1 MRRSWLFGVAGI
13 FSTLWLLVACGVP
26 DQTSNQAD
34 QTTPPSAQTSPLTII
49 ITTTTNLQAASLTN
63 PLVLTQTEPLV
74 WLALA
79 KKDPA
84 MRALIPAEV
93 GVEDGIYPAPL
104 ISINGLGQQT
114 TITTETYGLI
124 DREQGLPLPIYVPNP
139 LPDQPFAARV
149 FTDHAEI
156 SWQISDVQFS
166 PKLDYAAIR
175 SLKVGESSLSD
186 TIKLRLTNLQTG
198 VTSYIG
204 EAVTD
209 LRQSRRLIGW
219 SEGGIYDI
227 AWMYGSQ
234 PYAKITRYDPN
245 KANATIQEWYVGGE
259 GGFDDYFIDIQHG
272 LLAFAENDSEPKAG
286 VKHLQTNTDLIV
298 EAGDPTI
305 SIDNLS
311 ISPDG
316 RYLAYLYHPTLTE
329 YAKPTPANIRVYSI
343 EQQHALG
350 ELAMGV
356 NPDTSRKYYATN
368 SLPFDP
374 TMLLWS
380 ADSHYLLALTCD
392 QHIPWRRTYGL
403 ETIVPT
409 CDDTSPV
416 EQQRHGLVF
425 RIADQRQVADIVLPA
440 HTSSIKLIRPNL
452 LAMIAYVKGEALLIF
467 CNIETG
473 QQTIPLALSKVVPLI
488 VYPR

>member
-1 MRRSWLFGVAGI
+1 MRRLWLFGVAGI
-13 FSTLWLLVACGVP
+13 FGALWLMVACSIP
-26 DQTSNQAD
+26 TLNNNHAD
-34 QTTPPSAQTSPLTII
+34 QTTSPLAQPDPLTIT
-49 ITTTTNLQAASLTN
+49 ITTDLQAAALTN

-79 KKDPA
+79 EKDHESPN
-84 MRALIPAEV
+84 LSQAEI
-93 GVEDGIYPAPL
+93 GIESRIYPAPL
-104 ISINGLGQQT
+104 ISVNGLGQQT
-114 TITTETYGLI
+114 TITTATYGLI
-124 DREQGLPLPIYVPNP
+124 YREQGLPLPIFYVPNP
-139 LPDQPFAARV
+139 TPNQPFSAHVFADRV
-149 FTDHAEI
+149 EI
-156 SWQISDVQFS
+156 SARATVLFS
-166 PKLDYAAIR
+166 PKLDYIAGWI
-175 SLKVGESSLSD
+175 KTIGESSD
-186 TIKLRLTNLQTG
+186 THRLELTNVQTG
-198 VTSYIG
+198 VTKSIVE
-204 EAVTD
+204 EATD
-209 LRQSRRLIGW
+209 LRQYGRLIGW
-219 SEGGIYDI
+219 SEGGIYGI
-227 AWMYGSQ
+227 SWMYGSQ
-234 PYAKITRYDPN
+234 PYTKIRRYDPN
-245 KANATIQEWYVGGE
+245 KANSTIQEWYVGGD
-259 GGFDDYFIDIQHG
+259 GGFDDYFIDIQHD
-272 LLAFAENDSEPKAG
+272 LLAFAQNEWEPK
-286 VKHLQTNTDLIV
+286 
-298 EAGDPTI
+298 AGDPTI

-356 NPDTSRKYYATN
+356 NPDISRRYYATN

-392 QHIPWRRTYGL
+392 QHIPWHRTYGL

-467 CNIETG
+467 CDLETG
-473 QQTIPLALSKVVPLI
+473 QQTIPLALGKVVPLI